1 MVANT
6 SSRITTE
13 HDAIRRWAEERGAKP
28 VLAAKSDGQRASVG
42 LEFHGSRDTLSR
54 EISWD
59 EWFHRFDKSKLA
71 LLYQQQTADGE
82 RSNFCEIVPCEK
94 AEEVEQ
100 AVGGRGRSAIRRGKP
115 RETKSVSLRPA
126 SQAVMSPQ
134 ARKVLRP
141 AAPEKIAPKTIHPRK
156 PGSTRGRGETIGS
169 QQHISRPGIST
180 SLTKGQS

>member
-42 LEFHGSRDTLSR
+42 LEFPGSRDTLSR

-115 RETKSVSLRPA
+115 RETKSVRLRPA
-126 SQAVMSPQ
+126 GEAGGSSP
-134 ARKVLRP
+134 AKKTSRP
-141 AAPEKIAPKTIHPRK
+141 AAPGKITPKTIRRRK
-156 PGSTRGRGETIGS
+156 PGSPRGRGETVGS
-169 QQHISRPGIST
+169 N
-180 SLTKGQS
+180 